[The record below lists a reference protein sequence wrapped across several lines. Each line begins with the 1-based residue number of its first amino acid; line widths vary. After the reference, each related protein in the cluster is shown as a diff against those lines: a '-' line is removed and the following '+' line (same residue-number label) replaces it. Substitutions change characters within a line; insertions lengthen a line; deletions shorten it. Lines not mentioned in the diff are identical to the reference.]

1 MSSSSAGV
9 RSSQPPPDTLRLVLR
24 GRAESSK
31 PSRYRG
37 GRLARVA
44 LSTSDGRVKDLRES
58 AYFFFGGGTR
68 PAGRGDVAAR
78 FLSALSLDFFSARLE
93 EPHFWGSSAAAAR
106 PILANPIAALVQAP
120 AGMAPTRWRGAA
132 ALSH

>member
-1 MSSSSAGV
+1 MQGASSSSAGV

-37 GRLARVA
+37 GRLARVT

-58 AYFFFGGGTR
+58 AYFFFRGGTR
-68 PAGRGDVAAR
+68 PAGRGNAAAR
-78 FLSALSLDFFSARLE
+78 FLSAPPIYFLSARSRIFE
-93 EPHFWGSSAAAAR
+93 GPAR
-106 PILANPIAALVQAP
+106 PLRTRFQRALPSRGSGPLPWAP
-120 AGMAPTRWRGAA
+120 
-132 ALSH
+132 S